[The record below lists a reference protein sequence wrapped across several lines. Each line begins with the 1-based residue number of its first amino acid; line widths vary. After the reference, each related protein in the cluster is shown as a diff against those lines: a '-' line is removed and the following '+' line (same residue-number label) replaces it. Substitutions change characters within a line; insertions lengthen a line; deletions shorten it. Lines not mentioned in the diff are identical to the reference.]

1 MCVDP
6 QGEVPGPGGV
16 PGLGGAWSWGVPDL
30 VGGAWS
36 RGVPAVAVHILLE
49 CILIFG
55 MFLPPAMKL
64 GQGDIFS
71 SMCQEFCPKGGVPGQ
86 VPPLGRY
93 TPYPWAGTPPG
104 YTPWVG
110 TPPMVNEQVVHI
122 LLECILVFF
131 NSVYS

>member
-1 MCVDP
+1 M
-6 QGEVPGPGGV
+6 PGPGGV
-16 PGLGGAWSWGVPDL
+16 PGLGGAWSWGVPNL

-36 RGVPAVAVHILLE
+36 RGVPTVAVHILLE

-71 SMCQEFCPKGGVPGQ
+71 SMCQEFCPNGGEVPGQ

-93 TPYPWAGTPPG
+93 TPSPWA
-104 YTPWVG
+104 G
-110 TPPMVNEQVVHI
+110 TPPMVNERVVRI